1 MSYTIGEYYIN
12 GSNPQL
18 ENELLVIWAKFCL
31 KSCPLPIF
39 GGRKTVSQKFSIAY
53 KYFVDNFSGNLC
65 FYVPN
70 EAFVVFGDG
79 QKWLDEPVPEL
90 NSKRVSTLIMAA
102 SLNSSQKESWERIC
116 SIQECFLRLKN
127 KGYDTVA
134 WNINREYKR
143 GAFLRMIK
151 RFDAKEADNCQFVEL

>member
-53 KYFVDNFSGNLC
+53 KYFVDNFSDNLC
-65 FYVPN
+65 FHTN

-90 NSKRVSTLIMAA
+90 NGKRVSTLIMAA
-102 SLNSSQKESWERIC
+102 SLNSSLKQSWERVR
-116 SIQECFLRLKN
+116 SIQECFFRLKN

-134 WNINREYKR
+134 WNINREHKR
-143 GAFLRMIK
+143 GAFLKMIE
-151 RFDAKEADNCQFVEL
+151 RFGAKETECCQYVEL